1 MIQLKIHRFPAI
13 VLTLCCLSWFLMC
26 KGPQQAVDASGL
38 VLHSLSDTLDQG
50 GFADTSEIADEDYF
64 EKEYVRMENHVYQ
77 PNVKTILLH
86 QRDWPLSTPVIEL
99 HTHQQLMLSFD
110 DLNADVED
118 YYYTVLH
125 CNMDW
130 TVSDL
135 SPTDYING
143 FIEND
148 ISDYSFSFNTM
159 EEYTH
164 YMVVF
169 PNDDLQLNYSG
180 NYVVKVYLE
189 GQADQPVITMRF
201 MVVEPLV
208 KVVPQVK
215 HATLIADR
223 NYKQEVD
230 FTIHYEGYDILD
242 PFGEVGVVITQNNR
256 WDNSISG
263 LQPTFVRDNELI
275 YDYDED
281 NVFLAGSEFR
291 NADFKSFRYKTEEIR
306 EFGTDSTGNHVYL
319 LPDEKRSFRRYFSR
333 ADINGRFFIKNED
346 NADDSSIEADYAHV
360 HFTLPFEAP
369 LIDGNLYVL
378 GSLTHGNITQ
388 EGKMKYNYEKFCYE
402 ATLYLKQG
410 YYEYQYAYLEDGQ
423 KSGNLAFIEGSHYET
438 ENDYSI
444 YIYNTS
450 LRNNYHQLIAV
461 KNFGSRN

>member
-1 MIQLKIHRFPAI
+1 
-13 VLTLCCLSWFLMC
+13 
-26 KGPQQAVDASGL
+26 
-38 VLHSLSDTLDQG
+38 
-50 GFADTSEIADEDYF
+50 
-64 EKEYVRMENHVYQ
+64 
-77 PNVKTILLH
+77 
-86 QRDWPLSTPVIEL
+86 
-99 HTHQQLMLSFD
+99 
-110 DLNADVED
+110 
-118 YYYTVLH
+118 
-125 CNMDW
+125 
-130 TVSDL
+130 
-135 SPTDYING
+135 
-143 FIEND
+143 
-148 ISDYSFSFNTM
+148 
-159 EEYTH
+159 
-164 YMVVF
+164 
-169 PNDDLQLNYSG
+169 
-180 NYVVKVYLE
+180 
-189 GQADQPVITMRF
+189 
-201 MVVEPLV
+201 
-208 KVVPQVK
+208 
-215 HATLIADR
+215 
-223 NYKQEVD
+223 
-230 FTIHYEGYDILD
+230 
-242 PFGEVGVVITQNNR
+242 VITQNNR

-263 LQPTFVRDNELI
+263 LQPTFVRDNELV

-281 NVFLAGSEFR
+281 NVFFAGSEFR
-291 NADFKSFRYKTEEIR
+291 NADFKSFRYKTEEIKAY
-306 EFGTDSTGNHVYL
+306 GTDSMGNHVYL

-423 KSGNLAFIEGSHYET
+423 KEGNLAFIEGSHYET